1 MHVSHGSIHC
11 LPPRDQQSR
20 LIISPRRFSSRFK
33 EGSGCL
39 QDLATAQPVTAASE
53 AHISAGSKAARPP
66 ANPNGMDPLSIAA
79 SVAGLIA
86 LVGKV
91 AEVSRELYLS
101 VQKGPQLLARL
112 TDELD
117 TFHAVL
123 VELRCHLRDEGDVDR
138 DALRSVSVSCDE
150 TVQSLE
156 QQLNSLR
163 EMFTKGRLTRLLS
176 RSRFTELMSDIEVAT
191 GRLYAYKQ
199 SLTVA
204 LQLRVL

>member
-1 MHVSHGSIHC
+1 
-11 LPPRDQQSR
+11 
-20 LIISPRRFSSRFK
+20 
-33 EGSGCL
+33 
-39 QDLATAQPVTAASE
+39 
-53 AHISAGSKAARPP
+53 
-66 ANPNGMDPLSIAA
+66 MDPLSIAA